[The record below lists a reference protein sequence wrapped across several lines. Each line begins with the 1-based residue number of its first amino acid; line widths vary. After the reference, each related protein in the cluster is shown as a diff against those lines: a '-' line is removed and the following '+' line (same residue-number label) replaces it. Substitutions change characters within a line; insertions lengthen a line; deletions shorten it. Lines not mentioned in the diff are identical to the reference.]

1 MSKLIKYYLLVSF
14 FYILEIYIF
23 WIFQKVV
30 LNDILL
36 NFFIRIF
43 FVVILAQ
50 FLRKSIFNKIQ
61 SFYFIFYSVAL
72 LNPLISSMF
81 IYLILN
87 FMSENVTFAK
97 FIADVLT
104 SAISFSVLYVTN
116 EKGQLIFTLF
126 LIQELQSFL

>member
-14 FYILEIYIF
+14 FYVLEIYIF
-23 WIFQKVV
+23 WVFQKVV

-43 FVVILAQ
+43 FVVILSH
-50 FLRKSIFNKIQ
+50 FLRKNIFNKIQ

-116 EKGQLIFTLF
+116 EKG
-126 LIQELQSFL
+126 